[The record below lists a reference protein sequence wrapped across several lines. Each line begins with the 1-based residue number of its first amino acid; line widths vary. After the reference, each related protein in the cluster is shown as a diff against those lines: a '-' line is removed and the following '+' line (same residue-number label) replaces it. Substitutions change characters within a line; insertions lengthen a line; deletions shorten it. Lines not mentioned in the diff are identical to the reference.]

1 MIEQSR
7 GTTGMTARKAGS
19 TLLTLTRIGFAAKG
33 IVYLLIGILALKT
46 AFREGGET
54 TDKEGAIQ
62 HIASGPFG
70 EFALAVVGVGL
81 LAYAA
86 WRFMSAFL
94 DLEYAGDRPTGLAK
108 RIGYFASGAVYT
120 SAGWFALKL
129 SMGNGA
135 QGGGDGTATWTARL
149 MNAPGGELL
158 VSLAGAAVLITGIVQ
173 IRNGWKE
180 KFREHLQT
188 GAMRGDHKTW
198 AVRAGKWGYI
208 ARGIVFI
215 TIGLFVISAA
225 IRHDPSRARGLEGAL
240 DSLASQPFGQWL
252 LAFVAAGLACY
263 GAYCFVEA
271 RYRRLSI

>member
-1 MIEQSR
+1 
-7 GTTGMTARKAGS
+7 MTVRKAGS
-19 TLLTLTRIGFAAKG
+19 ALLTLTRIGFAAKG
-33 IVYLLIGILALKT
+33 VVYLLIGVLALKT

-54 TDKEGAIQ
+54 TDKEGAIE

-70 EFALAVVGVGL
+70 EFALAIVGVGL

-86 WRFMSAFL
+86 WRFLSAFM
-94 DLEYAGDRPTGLAK
+94 DLEHQGERPTGVAK
-108 RIGYFASGAVYT
+108 RLGYFASGAIYT

-129 SMGNGA
+129 LTGNGG
-135 QGGGDGTATWTARL
+135 QGGSEQGAATWTARL
-149 MNAPGGELL
+149 MNAPAGELL
-158 VSLAGAAVLITGIVQ
+158 VTVAGAVLVIFGIMQ

-180 KFREHLQT
+180 KFREHLQDM
-188 GAMRGDHKTW
+188 AMRGDHKTW

-208 ARGIVFI
+208 ARGIVFV

-225 IRHDPSRARGLEGAL
+225 IRHDPSRVRGLEGAL
-240 DSLASQPFGQWL
+240 DSLASQPYGQWL